1 MKHRGAKSE
10 DQRFEC
16 SWRIRELSLFYACGK
31 IIKIFLRCS
40 IIFCFFLIIV
50 ARVNLQHHTLH
61 GVRALLGRSGAAY
74 DPSYIIG
81 LSRLKNPNN
90 ILNCTNTQGRVQ
102 ISRNIWTVGYFVLK
116 KKYMFDWSRAM
127 PLEISASLS
136 PSYEKC
142 ALSKAVI
149 RRFGA
154 RNRGVFLL
162 VVALRARQ
170 NTAQLVNILSD
181 TTHQT
186 VSWNICIYSNKRCIG
201 KKVNRRRR
209 ILSPAA
215 LQCFVHIWI
224 SRGNRVLIILCEG
237 YVPSHAGARRLILRM
252 GQWDDKATEKCRRR
266 RMVTV
271 KRCLVQF

>member
-1 MKHRGAKSE
+1 MKRAGVKHRGAKSE

-16 SWRIRELSLFYACGK
+16 SWRIRVLSLFYACGK

-116 KKYMFDWSRAM
+116 KK
-127 PLEISASLS
+127 IH
-136 PSYEKC
+136 
-142 ALSKAVI
+142 V
-149 RRFGA
+149 
-154 RNRGVFLL
+154 
-162 VVALRARQ
+162 
-170 NTAQLVNILSD
+170 
-181 TTHQT
+181 
-186 VSWNICIYSNKRCIG
+186 
-201 KKVNRRRR
+201 
-209 ILSPAA
+209 
-215 LQCFVHIWI
+215 
-224 SRGNRVLIILCEG
+224 
-237 YVPSHAGARRLILRM
+237 
-252 GQWDDKATEKCRRR
+252 
-266 RMVTV
+266 
-271 KRCLVQF
+271 